1 MSDVPGVRG
10 GSSISPSKEFVEQAN
25 VTDPDIYETFN
36 ESWPECWERAADFL
50 DWADEYDST
59 VEPIEHPPYHQWF
72 GGGEINA
79 CDNCVDRHVR
89 AGRGD
94 EAALRW
100 IGEGGETK
108 TYSYADLQR
117 EVSEVAAMLREVGVT
132 TGDPVA
138 LYMPRL
144 PELLITMLAAAR
156 IGAPHVVVFA
166 EYSGSILASFMRET
180 GAKTLITCD
189 GYYKDG
195 EFHVLNSKAK
205 DGIEGLPWDVTTIT
219 LSHAKAGETP
229 DYGLDYEQL
238 REECRG
244 DKVDPVPVAADNSLF
259 VCYTSGPTGEPIG
272 MEHVVGEY
280 LSYVA
285 WTGHSVLDIKQDDT
299 FWCPAGIEWITGHSY
314 VVYAPL
320 VLGATSVLYEGA
332 PSYPDK
338 HRPWRIIDSND
349 VTQFY
354 TTPTAIRTFKKW
366 GEEYPEQ
373 HDLSSLRLLGTVGQ
387 RIEQETWQWFY
398 DHVGGGNCP
407 IVDTWY
413 QAETG
418 GITISTLP
426 GVCDMKPGAV
436 GPPLPG
442 IDVSI
447 VDAEGKAVKPGEAGY
462 LVINRPWP
470 GIFRPVESSRE
481 KAREYWT
488 EFGNPG
494 DDWVYFTE
502 DGAVADEDGYIT
514 MLGRLDDV
522 INIGHYSKNRV
533 HVSEI
538 EEVIEEVP
546 GVAEAVVVCGQHAIK
561 GEAPYAFVVANEA
574 NDSDLTAS
582 VTEKVEYDLA
592 SQARPEGAFIIPE
605 LPRTYT
611 GNVLHQVLED
621 LVNQEPLGNTNL
633 LENPDV
639 VSEIAVMIQRHR
651 ELSDDS

>member
-1 MSDVPGVRG
+1 
-10 GSSISPSKEFVEQAN
+10 
-25 VTDPDIYETFN
+25 
-36 ESWPECWERAADFL
+36 
-50 DWADEYDST
+50 
-59 VEPIEHPPYHQWF
+59 
-72 GGGEINA
+72 
-79 CDNCVDRHVR
+79 
-89 AGRGD
+89 
-94 EAALRW
+94 
-100 IGEGGETK
+100 
-108 TYSYADLQR
+108 
-117 EVSEVAAMLREVGVT
+117 
-132 TGDPVA
+132 
-138 LYMPRL
+138 
-144 PELLITMLAAAR
+144 
-156 IGAPHVVVFA
+156 
-166 EYSGSILASFMRET
+166 
-180 GAKTLITCD
+180 
-189 GYYKDG
+189 
-195 EFHVLNSKAK
+195 
-205 DGIEGLPWDVTTIT
+205 
-219 LSHAKAGETP
+219 
-229 DYGLDYEQL
+229 
-238 REECRG
+238 
-244 DKVDPVPVAADNSLF
+244 
-259 VCYTSGPTGEPIG
+259 

-447 VDAEGKAVKPGEAGY
+447 VDAEGKAVEPGEAGY